1 MTTILL
7 ANKDLEVTAQEND
20 NETFILVNGQKLLK
34 ADGESELK
42 FPSFEEAKVYADQQY
57 IFPFLGKK
65 LQEFLSTSHPALLSG
80 AGTSLADSE
89 GKVKL
94 GLVMD
99 ELWESAEHEIT
110 EFTEFARNLEVSK
123 DQGIEIL
130 LSKAQMLHVVKP
142 ADVSEETIAKIEQH
156 IVDKCSLLLPE
167 NSLHETLFQKLSN
180 RHASKARIGLFTL
193 NYDTL
198 FEQAAVKTNTTLL
211 DGFSFSQPRYFHSNN
226 FNLDIVYRENSRIKN
241 EGNFLRSVI
250 QLFKL
255 HGSIDWFSQGE
266 QTVQK
271 DPKTQETRKL
281 IFPRDTKYEQT
292 YNQPFFE
299 MMARFQQCLRR
310 ENSFLIIVGYSFS
323 DKHINSVIKEAL
335 ITNPTMQILV
345 VNPTIVTDDD
355 SFRALIYKKVSSTS
369 RITIWKAKFGDF
381 VRLLPD
387 RAYISPEEQEKL

>member
-42 FPSFEEAKVYADQQY
+42 FSSFEEAKIYADQQY

-65 LQEFLSTSHPALLSG
+65 LQEFLSAAHPALLSG
-80 AGTSLADSE
+80 AGTSLSDSKD
-89 GKVKL
+89 KVKL

-99 ELWESAEHEIT
+99 ELWESAEQEIP
-110 EFTEFARNLEVSK
+110 EFSEFAKKLKISK

-130 LSKAQMLHVVKP
+130 LSKAQMTHVVKP
-142 ADVSEETIAKIEQH
+142 EDVSEETIAKVEQH
-156 IVDKCSLLLPE
+156 IVDKCSLSLPE
-167 NSLHETLFQKLSN
+167 NSVHEILFQKLSN
-180 RHASKARIGLFTL
+180 RQASKARIGLFTL

-198 FEQAAVKTNTTLL
+198 FEQAAVKTNTTIL

-241 EGNFLRSVI
+241 EGNFLKSVI

-255 HGSIDWFSQGE
+255 HGSIDWFSEGE
-266 QTVQK
+266 QTIQQDSK
-271 DPKTQETRKL
+271 SKKTRKL

-292 YNQPFFE
+292 YSQPFFE
-299 MMARFQQCLRR
+299 MMARFQQCLRK
-310 ENSFLIIVGYSFS
+310 ENSFLVIAGYSFN

-335 ITNPTMQILV
+335 ITNPTMQLLV

-355 SFRALIYKKVSSTS
+355 SFRSLIHKKVSSTS
-369 RITIWKAKFGDF
+369 RITIWKAKFGDL
-381 VRLLPD
+381 VKLLPD